1 MRASPVSPRF
11 SRLLTAAVSLIVLLS
26 ASLSVIP
33 VNAAAPTA
41 PGDLTATASESGQI
55 VLKWSDR
62 SADETGFRIER
73 ANDTYFIN
81 FKVSFNA
88 PANAVTF
95 SDNTVAV
102 STTYYYR
109 VMAINADGVSPA
121 SNTAEVTSPA
131 RLAFPV
137 SPGDL
142 TYRLPGS
149 GQVSLKWT
157 DLSTNEDGFRIE
169 RAEDEGFSKGLATFS
184 VPAGAESYNDQNLKP
199 LAVYYYRVIA
209 YNSAGDSPPSNII
222 SARTLDY
229 PPAAPSD
236 LDAASPEAWHVRLR
250 WVDQSN
256 NETGFRI
263 ERASDANFSQDY
275 KVFTAE
281 ANATGGNVVVI
292 VTDWQV
298 PAGLHYF
305 RVKSFNEGGESAP
318 SKAVQVTVSDQ
329 YEDALATW
337 ESELA
342 VMSFP
347 GFGLVGRRVKVNSDG
362 QLKDNLGDAMDT
374 DLTLEMTDGSGSL
387 VIPRTAKALN
397 ANGHALTVIS
407 YDETSV
413 IPEPQDNRII
423 VRSFTFGPGG
433 ANFDKPVTLNL
444 KYDPEDLPQGTTP
457 ANFKVALW
465 TGTAWQ
471 DVAAQV
477 KTDLNQLVYKSNKL
491 GQMAIVAEKPDLS
504 AKFSISNLYLF
515 PASARLGEPVY
526 ITARVANTG
535 ASSGEYQLSL
545 RVNDNVVR
553 TQNIALEAGKTTDV
567 KFTLENQPA
576 GRYRVDLNGLR
587 GDFVVKVPET
597 PTPTPTAPATTTAP
611 PATTTSSPTATTES
625 PTFAPIIR
633 FNNTL
638 IMGIIG
644 GSVVIIILAVAFFLA
659 KK

>member
-1 MRASPVSPRF
+1 
-11 SRLLTAAVSLIVLLS
+11 
-26 ASLSVIP
+26 
-33 VNAAAPTA
+33 
-41 PGDLTATASESGQI
+41 
-55 VLKWSDR
+55 
-62 SADETGFRIER
+62 
-73 ANDTYFIN
+73 
-81 FKVSFNA
+81 
-88 PANAVTF
+88 
-95 SDNTVAV
+95 
-102 STTYYYR
+102 
-109 VMAINADGVSPA
+109 
-121 SNTAEVTSPA
+121 
-131 RLAFPV
+131 
-137 SPGDL
+137 
-142 TYRLPGS
+142 
-149 GQVSLKWT
+149 
-157 DLSTNEDGFRIE
+157 
-169 RAEDEGFSKGLATFS
+169 
-184 VPAGAESYNDQNLKP
+184 
-199 LAVYYYRVIA
+199 
-209 YNSAGDSPPSNII
+209 
-222 SARTLDY
+222 
-229 PPAAPSD
+229 
-236 LDAASPEAWHVRLR
+236 
-250 WVDQSN
+250 
-256 NETGFRI
+256 
-263 ERASDANFSQDY
+263 
-275 KVFTAE
+275 
-281 ANATGGNVVVI
+281 
-292 VTDWQV
+292 
-298 PAGLHYF
+298 
-305 RVKSFNEGGESAP
+305 
-318 SKAVQVTVSDQ
+318 
-329 YEDALATW
+329 
-337 ESELA
+337 
-342 VMSFP
+342 MSFP